1 MSFSVAD
8 VNHRLSTGTVS
19 PGFEA
24 VRNQFDAYLL
34 ADPAY
39 SAQLS
44 VYWHGD
50 LVVDLVGGPDL
61 AADSVTGVFSVSKG
75 ISALVIAMLVRD
87 GQLGLDEPVAR
98 YWPEFAAEGKSAVTV
113 RQLLSHQAGLVGLPG
128 GMSFEELRDSSL
140 AAARLAGAYP
150 DWHPGSAFGYHGLTI
165 GVFMEELTRRIT
177 GRPLQEVYES
187 ELRSPAGIDFYLG
200 LPAAQEH
207 RFREV
212 LPMAPTSAQQ
222 AEIDRRGSAPDGI
235 TALAFNSPL
244 RGSSPL
250 DSPVSPNIREVR
262 AAGPAAVG
270 GIGSARGLAKAY
282 ATAIG
287 AAGAGA
293 LLDPGTIARMTQQQ
307 VCGVDRVLNKVMCF
321 GIVFMKPHQEVEFG
335 SYRAFGHDGAGG
347 ALAFADPVH
356 GIGFGYIPMPIQ
368 YPGAADPKGV
378 QLSALVRSCIRL
390 RGC

>member
-8 VNHRLSTGTVS
+8 VNQRLSTGMVS

-24 VRNQFDAYLL
+24 VRNQLDAYLL

-44 VYWHGD
+44 VYWNGEP
-50 LVVDLVGGPDL
+50 VVDLVGGPDL
-61 AADSVTGVFSVSKG
+61 AEDSVTGVFSVSKG
-75 ISALVIAMLVRD
+75 VSALVIATLVRD
-87 GQLGLDEPVAR
+87 GLLDLDEPVAR
-98 YWPEFAAEGKSAVTV
+98 YWPEFAAAGKAAITV

-128 GMSFEELRDSSL
+128 GIRFEEFRDSAV
-140 AAARLAGAYP
+140 AAARLAEAFP
-150 DWHPGSAFGYHGLTI
+150 DWRPGSAFGYHGLTI

-177 GRPLQEVYES
+177 GRSLQEIYES
-187 ELRSPAGIDFYLG
+187 EIRAPHDIDFYLG
-200 LPAAQEH
+200 FPAESEH

-212 LPMAPTSAQQ
+212 LPMAPTSEQQ
-222 AEIDRRGSAPDGI
+222 AEIDRRASAPDGI
-235 TALAFNSPL
+235 TALAFNSAV
-244 RGSSPL
+244 RGPSVV
-250 DSPVSPNIREVR
+250 DSPTSPNVREVR

-287 AAGAGA
+287 AAGAPA
-293 LLDPGTIARMTQQQ
+293 LLDPGTVAKMTQQQ

-321 GIVFMKPHQEVEFG
+321 GIVYMKPHQEVEFG

-347 ALAFADPVH
+347 ALAFADPTY

-378 QLSALVRSCIRL
+378 QLSTLVRSCIRL
-390 RGC
+390 RS

>member
-24 VRNQFDAYLL
+24 VRNQLDAYLL

-44 VYWHGD
+44 VYWNGD

-61 AADSVTGVFSVSKG
+61 ADDSVTGVFSVSKG

-87 GQLGLDEPVAR
+87 GRLDLDEPVVR
-98 YWPEFAAEGKSAVTV
+98 YWPEFAAAGKAAITV
-113 RQLLSHQAGLVGLPG
+113 RQLLSHQAGLVGLAG
-128 GMSFEELRDSSL
+128 GVSFEELRDSAL
-140 AAARLAGAYP
+140 AAARLSDASPEWY
-150 DWHPGSAFGYHGLTI
+150 PGSSFGYHGLTI

-177 GRPLQEVYES
+177 GRPLQEIYES
-187 ELRSPAGIDFYLG
+187 ELRAPRDIDFYLG
-200 LPAAQEH
+200 FPAAQEH

-212 LPMAPTSAQQ
+212 LPMAPTSEQQ
-222 AEIDRRGSAPDGI
+222 AELDRRASAPDNL
-235 TALAFNSPL
+235 TALAFNSQL
-244 RGSSPL
+244 RGPSALESPT
-250 DSPVSPNIREVR
+250 SPNLREVR

-287 AAGAGA
+287 AAGAPA
-293 LLDPGTIARMTQQQ
+293 LLDAGTIAQVAQQQ
-307 VCGVDRVLNKVMCF
+307 VCGVDRVLNKIMCF

-347 ALAFADPVH
+347 ALAFADPTY
-356 GIGFGYIPMPIQ
+356 GIGFGYIPLPIQ
-368 YPGAADPKGV
+368 YPGAADPKAV
-378 QLSALVRSCIRL
+378 HLSTIVRSCIRL
-390 RGC
+390 RS